1 MQPIRTKCKYGY
13 IVFAITLLIAI
24 DYVYRYFA
32 FEPYNQSPL
41 NIETPEGNAQPYHP
55 SVVYIPGGWN
65 GYAYWMAETP
75 YPLGPDGDWNGLPP
89 YRARW
94 ENPCIHASHD
104 GIHWET
110 PGDLVNPIDDLN
122 ETEIENRDF
131 FSDTHLVMNGDT
143 LECWYR
149 ICRTQRDETY
159 ILRKYSADGIHWSER
174 ETVID
179 LQDPAVVREGP
190 GGMIVSPA
198 IQKIG
203 GRYCMWYVN
212 DIGESR
218 SICRSFSDDG
228 RNWQKKEYCR
238 LSDTAVVPWHIDVQ
252 RIDSIYYMV
261 IYDFR
266 NLTLW
271 SSRDG
276 LFFEKRRLLL
286 APSPKLGSFY
296 AGGLYRS
303 ALLRDDKEC
312 KLYFSA
318 FDKKTAVGLMRGNC
332 PDSLKIYSVSG
343 NKVSFFRFPV
353 TYLRQKKQAIV
364 RLFE

>member
-1 MQPIRTKCKYGY
+1 MQPIRTKRKYGY

-41 NIETPEGNAQPYHP
+41 DIETPEGNAQPYHP

-149 ICRTQRDETY
+149 ISRTQRDETY

-228 RNWQKKEYCR
+228 RNWQKKSIAGCR
-238 LSDTAVVPWHIDVQ
+238 TPPSSLGTSTYNGSTA
-252 RIDSIYYMV
+252 SI
-261 IYDFR
+261 
-266 NLTLW
+266 TW
-271 SSRDG
+271 
-276 LFFEKRRLLL
+276 
-286 APSPKLGSFY
+286 
-296 AGGLYRS
+296 
-303 ALLRDDKEC
+303 
-312 KLYFSA
+312 
-318 FDKKTAVGLMRGNC
+318 
-332 PDSLKIYSVSG
+332 
-343 NKVSFFRFPV
+343 
-353 TYLRQKKQAIV
+353 
-364 RLFE
+364 

>member
-1 MQPIRTKCKYGY
+1 MQLIRTKCKYGY

-149 ICRTQRDETY
+149 ISRTQRDETY
-159 ILRKYSADGIHWSER
+159 ILRKYSADGI
-174 ETVID
+174 
-179 LQDPAVVREGP
+179 
-190 GGMIVSPA
+190 
-198 IQKIG
+198 
-203 GRYCMWYVN
+203 
-212 DIGESR
+212 
-218 SICRSFSDDG
+218 
-228 RNWQKKEYCR
+228 
-238 LSDTAVVPWHIDVQ
+238 
-252 RIDSIYYMV
+252 
-261 IYDFR
+261 
-266 NLTLW
+266 
-271 SSRDG
+271 
-276 LFFEKRRLLL
+276 
-286 APSPKLGSFY
+286 
-296 AGGLYRS
+296 
-303 ALLRDDKEC
+303 
-312 KLYFSA
+312 
-318 FDKKTAVGLMRGNC
+318 
-332 PDSLKIYSVSG
+332 
-343 NKVSFFRFPV
+343 
-353 TYLRQKKQAIV
+353 
-364 RLFE
+364 

>member
-1 MQPIRTKCKYGY
+1 M
-13 IVFAITLLIAI
+13 IAI

-149 ICRTQRDETY
+149 ISRTQRDETY

-198 IQKIG
+198 IQKDRRPVLHVVCQRYRGIPEHLPFVL
-203 GRYCMWYVN
+203 GR
-212 DIGESR
+212 
-218 SICRSFSDDG
+218 
-228 RNWQKKEYCR
+228 WQKLAEKSIAGCR
-238 LSDTAVVPWHIDVQ
+238 TPPSSLGTSTYNGSTA
-252 RIDSIYYMV
+252 SI
-261 IYDFR
+261 
-266 NLTLW
+266 TW
-271 SSRDG
+271 
-276 LFFEKRRLLL
+276 
-286 APSPKLGSFY
+286 
-296 AGGLYRS
+296 
-303 ALLRDDKEC
+303 
-312 KLYFSA
+312 
-318 FDKKTAVGLMRGNC
+318 
-332 PDSLKIYSVSG
+332 
-343 NKVSFFRFPV
+343 
-353 TYLRQKKQAIV
+353 
-364 RLFE
+364 

>member
-149 ICRTQRDETY
+149 
-159 ILRKYSADGIHWSER
+159 
-174 ETVID
+174 ID

>member
-1 MQPIRTKCKYGY
+1 
-13 IVFAITLLIAI
+13 
-24 DYVYRYFA
+24 
-32 FEPYNQSPL
+32 
-41 NIETPEGNAQPYHP
+41 
-55 SVVYIPGGWN
+55 
-65 GYAYWMAETP
+65 
-75 YPLGPDGDWNGLPP
+75 
-89 YRARW
+89 
-94 ENPCIHASHD
+94 
-104 GIHWET
+104 
-110 PGDLVNPIDDLN
+110 
-122 ETEIENRDF
+122 
-131 FSDTHLVMNGDT
+131 MNGDT

-149 ICRTQRDETY
+149 ISRTQRDETY

-174 ETVID
+174 ETAID
-179 LQDPAVVREGP
+179 LQDPAVVRDGP
-190 GGMIVSPA
+190 GDMIVSPA

-343 NKVSFFRFPV
+343 NKTISAASSNSPRGRIHRSRGRHPNRSSPRTRSGICTSMYRSCASRGASCSGRSNPSLITIYRSSPSMAYFPGANVSIRA
-353 TYLRQKKQAIV
+353 TA
-364 RLFE
+364 

>member
-1 MQPIRTKCKYGY
+1 
-13 IVFAITLLIAI
+13 
-24 DYVYRYFA
+24 
-32 FEPYNQSPL
+32 
-41 NIETPEGNAQPYHP
+41 
-55 SVVYIPGGWN
+55 
-65 GYAYWMAETP
+65 
-75 YPLGPDGDWNGLPP
+75 
-89 YRARW
+89 
-94 ENPCIHASHD
+94 
-104 GIHWET
+104 
-110 PGDLVNPIDDLN
+110 
-122 ETEIENRDF
+122 
-131 FSDTHLVMNGDT
+131 
-143 LECWYR
+143 
-149 ICRTQRDETY
+149 
-159 ILRKYSADGIHWSER
+159 
-174 ETVID
+174 
-179 LQDPAVVREGP
+179 
-190 GGMIVSPA
+190 MIVSPA

-364 RLFE
+364 HLFE